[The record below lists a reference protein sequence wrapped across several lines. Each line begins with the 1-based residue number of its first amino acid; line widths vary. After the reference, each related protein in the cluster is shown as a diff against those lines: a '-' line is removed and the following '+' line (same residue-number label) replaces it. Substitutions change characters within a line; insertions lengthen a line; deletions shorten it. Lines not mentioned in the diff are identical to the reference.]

1 MDTERIPHPLT
12 TLIGRT
18 DLLAEVGSL
27 LRDPAVRLVTLT
39 GAGGSGKTRL
49 ALELAD
55 RAASDPSS
63 TGPFIL
69 VSLADVA
76 TPDRVPLA
84 ILRRLGRSEDPGR
97 SALSTIRDEIA
108 ERAAVL
114 VLDNFEHVIDAAPHI
129 ATLLAGTPNLTI
141 LVTSRVRL
149 RLRGERE
156 VVVPPLTLS
165 NRTRRASDSPIA
177 DSDAVQLFVERARQ
191 IRSSFALDTVSRS
204 QVIEICER
212 LDGLPLAIE
221 LAAARLNVLSVTQLR
236 ERLSGRLDLLGDG
249 PRDLPARQQ
258 TMRAAIAWSIDLL
271 SDQERQVLATLA
283 VFVGGFSLTAAEAVG
298 PADQDVFPVIASLVE
313 KSLVRRI
320 DRDEDVAE
328 MSPRFALLETIRT
341 FALELLHATSTEP
354 DVRRRHAG
362 FVLGIAKA
370 AETGLVDRDHVAWL
384 DRLETEADNIRAAL
398 RWTID
403 HQESDLA
410 RRIGG
415 SLWLW
420 WCLRGALHEGRSWLG
435 LILALPSGSDAD
447 ADLAKVLT
455 GAGALAELQG
465 DDDSAE
471 GLLDDAIS
479 RAVFVGDHRTD
490 AMARLFRG
498 LVAFDR
504 GDLGATRSYA
514 EASLDA
520 FTRLDDS
527 WGTALAL
534 AELGMVDL
542 RAGDGNRASE
552 RLIRSRD
559 LFRAF
564 GVTWGVAMTTA
575 NLGLTALERHDFRRC
590 EALLIEALAL
600 FHTVGDRWGTAMYL
614 DSLARAAR
622 EDGRLERAATL
633 FGAHAALCEAIGVGV
648 KPLYLGGYHW
658 NIESAREGLGD
669 QRFSHAFAMG
679 HGMSIEQTIAY
690 AAAPRSNDPALT
702 SNAVLSPREI
712 DVLRLITRG
721 QSDRQIAE
729 TLFISVRTVS
739 THASS
744 IFAKLAVGSRT
755 AAATAALTRGLI

>member
-12 TLIGRT
+12 ALIGRT
-18 DLLAEVGSL
+18 ELLAEVGSL
-27 LRDPAVRLVTLT
+27 LRDPSVRLVTLT

-55 RAASDPSS
+55 RAGRDPSS
-63 TGPFIL
+63 DAPFIL
-69 VSLADVA
+69 VSLAEVS
-76 TPDRVPLA
+76 TPDGVPLA
-84 ILRRLGRSEDPGR
+84 ILRSLGRLEDPGR
-97 SALSTIRDEIA
+97 AALSTIRDEMA
-108 ERAAVL
+108 ERASVL
-114 VLDNFEHVIDAAPHI
+114 VLDNFEHVIEAAPHI
-129 ATLLAGTPNLTI
+129 AMILAGAPNLTI

-156 VVVPPLTLS
+156 VVVPPLALPS
-165 NRTRRASDSPIA
+165 RGRRASEPTIA

-191 IRSSFALDTVSRS
+191 IRSSFVLDPVSRT
-204 QVIEICER
+204 QVIDICER

-258 TMRAAIAWSIDLL
+258 TMRAAIAWSVDLL
-271 SDQERQVLATLA
+271 SEQERQVLATLA
-283 VFVGGFSLTAAEAVG
+283 VFVGGFSLTAAETVG
-298 PADQDVFPVIASLVE
+298 PADQDVFSVIASLVE

-320 DRDEDVAE
+320 DRDEDDSE
-328 MSPRFALLETIRT
+328 ESPRFALLETIRT
-341 FALELLHATSTEP
+341 FALELLHASSTEP
-354 DVRRRHAG
+354 VVRRRHAG
-362 FVLGIAKA
+362 FVLGLAET
-370 AETGLVDRDHVAWL
+370 AETGIVGRDHAAWL
-384 DRLETEADNIRAAL
+384 DRLETEAGNVRAAL

-403 HQESDLA
+403 HHESDLA

-420 WCLRGALHEGRSWLG
+420 WGLRGALHEGRRWLG
-435 LILALPSGSDAD
+435 MILALAAD
-447 ADLAKVLT
+447 AGTDANMAKVLT

-465 DDDSAE
+465 DDDAAE
-471 GLLDDAIS
+471 SLLDDAIA
-479 RAVFVGDHRTD
+479 RAVFIGDHRTS

-514 EASLDA
+514 DASLDA
-520 FTRLDDS
+520 FTRLNDS

-542 RAGDGNRASE
+542 RDGDGNRASE
-552 RLIRSRD
+552 RLVRSRD

-590 EALLIEALAL
+590 ESLLIEALAL

-633 FGAHAALCEAIGVGV
+633 FGAHAALCEAIGVSV

-658 NIESAREGLGD
+658 NIELAQDGLGD
-669 QRFSHAFAMG
+669 QRFSDAFAMG
-679 HGMSIEQTIAY
+679 RGMSIEQTIAY
-690 AAAPRSNDPALT
+690 AAAPQSNDSAPSSTA
-702 SNAVLSPREI
+702 ALSPREI